1 MAHDKRGEISMQK
14 GKVKQMVAVSMLSTI
29 AYVLMMLDFPFPG
42 LPAFLKIDFSE
53 VPALLAAI
61 IFGPLAGI
69 MVEAIKNMLHYGIV
83 GSFTGVP
90 VGEAANFIA
99 GILFIL
105 PVSYMFRRK
114 HTVKQLSM
122 GLIAGTVLMTLMMG
136 LLNYLIILP
145 AYTWFLGAEQMSSQ
159 MMLDFVLKGI
169 TPFNLIKGT
178 IITLLFVSLFTRLQP
193 WMIKQMNSQQA

>member
-1 MAHDKRGEISMQK
+1 MQK
-14 GKVKQMVAVSMLSTI
+14 GKIKQMVAVSMLSTI

-42 LPAFLKIDFSE
+42 LPPFLKIDFSE

-61 IFGPLAGI
+61 IFGPAAGI
-69 MVEAIKNMLHYGIV
+69 IVEAIKNVLHYGIV

-90 VGEAANFIA
+90 VGQIANFVA

-105 PVSYMFRRK
+105 PVSYLFRK
-114 HTVKQLSM
+114 KNSVKRLSA
-122 GLIAGTVLMTLMMG
+122 GLILGTVLMTFMMG

-145 AYTWFLGAEQMSSQ
+145 AYTWFLGADPMSSQ
-159 MMLDFVLKGI
+159 MMLDLILKGI

-178 IITLLFVSLFTRLQP
+178 IITLLFVALYNRMQP
-193 WMIKQMNSQQA
+193 WVMKQIAQQA

>member
-42 LPAFLKIDFSE
+42 LPPFLKIDFSD

-90 VGEAANFIA
+90 VGQLANFIA
-99 GILFIL
+99 GIMFIL
-105 PVSYMFRRK
+105 PVSYMFRKK
-114 HTVKQLSM
+114 HTVKRLSM
-122 GLIAGTVLMTLMMG
+122 GLITGTVLMTLMMG

-145 AYTWFLGAEQMSSQ
+145 AYTWFLGAEPMTNQSMIN
-159 MMLDFVLKGI
+159 LILVGI

-178 IITLLFVSLFTRLQP
+178 IITLLFVVLFTRLQP
-193 WMIKQMNSQQA
+193 WVIKQMNQQA

>member
-1 MAHDKRGEISMQK
+1 MQK
-14 GKVKQMVAVSMLSTI
+14 GKIKQMVAVSMLSTI

-42 LPAFLKIDFSE
+42 LPPFLKIDFSE

-61 IFGPLAGI
+61 IFGPAAGV
-69 MVEAIKNMLHYGIV
+69 MVEAIKNVLHYGIV

-90 VGEAANFIA
+90 VGQIANFVA

-105 PVSYMFRRK
+105 PVSYLFRK
-114 HTVKQLSM
+114 KNSVKRLSA
-122 GLIAGTVLMTLMMG
+122 GLILGTVLMTFMMG

-145 AYTWFLGAEQMSSQ
+145 AYTWFLGADPMSSQ
-159 MMLDFVLKGI
+159 MMLDLILKGI

-178 IITLLFVSLFTRLQP
+178 IITLLFVALYNRMQP
-193 WMIKQMNSQQA
+193 WVMKQIAQQA

>member
-1 MAHDKRGEISMQK
+1 
-14 GKVKQMVAVSMLSTI
+14 MVAVSMLSTI

-42 LPAFLKIDFSE
+42 LPPFLKIDFSE

-61 IFGPLAGI
+61 IFGPAAGI
-69 MVEAIKNMLHYGIV
+69 MVEAIKNVLHYGIV

-90 VGEAANFIA
+90 VGQIANFVA

-105 PVSYMFRRK
+105 PVSYLFRK
-114 HTVKQLSM
+114 KNSVKRLSA
-122 GLIAGTVLMTLMMG
+122 GLILGTVLMTFMMG

-145 AYTWFLGAEQMSSQ
+145 AYTWFLGADPMSSQ
-159 MMLDFVLKGI
+159 MMLDLILKGI

-178 IITLLFVSLFTRLQP
+178 IITLLFVALYNRMQP
-193 WMIKQMNSQQA
+193 WVMKQIAQQA